1 MGVTGERTRG
11 VLELPLLPL
20 RGMLVYPHMVVNLD
34 AGRPGSVAAVRA
46 ASAHNQ
52 LIVLATQR
60 DAGIDVPRP
69 QDLYET
75 GCLAAIRQI
84 SELPGGSVRVL
95 VEGLVR
101 VHLISFLQEAPEI
114 WVQAEKIEERP
125 SGSPEELATVRQV
138 QSLFGTY
145 AKLTANVSEESQKA
159 VREIADPGHLADTVA
174 AYLNTTIEEKQA
186 LLETV
191 NPLARLTLVA
201 RFISK
206 EIEVLQVE
214 RRINQ
219 RVKRQI
225 ERGQKEYYLR
235 EQLKAIR
242 EELGDA
248 DETSEA
254 DRYRDQLMS
263 LNIDPEV
270 KARIMI
276 EVERLEKLPPMAA
289 EGAVIRNYLDWILAL
304 PWDRET
310 PDQIDIEK
318 ARAVLDQ
325 DHYGLE
331 KAKERILEFLAVRK
345 LSESPKGPI
354 LCLVGPPGVGKTSL
368 ARAVAQATGRQFV
381 RVSLGGIRDEAE
393 IRGHRRTYVGAMP
406 GRIIQGMRQAG
417 TRNPVFLLDEIDK
430 MSMDFRGDPS
440 AALLEALDPEQNR
453 NFSDHFIEV
462 PFDLSRVMF
471 ITTANSLWNV
481 PRALVDR
488 MEVIAIPGYTEDEKV
503 QIAKR
508 HIIPKVMRENGVHSE
523 QLGISDGAIRKII
536 RSYTREMGVR
546 GLEREIAKICRHVA
560 VDVVEGKRNKTRV
573 TVTSL
578 EHILGVPPFRYDRGA
593 VADEVGVVTG
603 VAVTDFG
610 GDIMPIEVTAMRGKG
625 GLYLTGKIGEVM
637 RESAQA
643 GYSYIRSH
651 AAELGVDEDFFEK
664 YDLHVHIPEGAIPK
678 EGPSAG
684 VALLT
689 AMISALTGRP
699 VRHDVAMTGEIT
711 LRGRVLAIGGLK
723 DKALGAYRAG
733 IRDMI
738 VPAENRRDLDD
749 IPSNIRRK
757 MHFRLVENVDEVLS
771 VALRPAV
778 PMMPVETMPAAARAE
793 VSVQ

>member
-1 MGVTGERTRG
+1 LGVTGERAG
-11 VLELPLLPL
+11 EFLELPLLPL
-20 RGMLVYPHMVVNLD
+20 RGMLIYPHMVVNLD
-34 AGRPGSVAAVRA
+34 VGRPGSVAAVRA
-46 ASAHNQ
+46 SDANSR
-52 LIVLATQR
+52 LIVLSTQK
-60 DAGIDVPRP
+60 DAGIDVPRQ
-69 QDLYET
+69 QDLYEV

-84 SELPGGSVRVL
+84 SDLPGGSVRVL
-95 VEGLVR
+95 VEGLARVR
-101 VHLISFLQEAPEI
+101 LLSFLQEAPEI
-114 WVQAEKIEERP
+114 WVRAQEIEENA

-138 QSLFGTY
+138 HSLFGTY
-145 AKLTANVSEESQKA
+145 ARLTTNVSEDSQKA
-159 VREIADPGHLADTVA
+159 VHDITDPGRLADTVA
-174 AYLNTTIEEKQA
+174 AYLNTTMEEKQA
-186 LLETV
+186 VLETV
-191 NPLARLTLVA
+191 NPLARLSLVA
-201 RFISK
+201 RFLSK
-206 EIEVLQVE
+206 EIEVLQLE
-214 RRINQ
+214 RKINQ

-248 DETSEA
+248 DEASEA
-254 DRYRDQLMS
+254 DRYREQLEA
-263 LNIDPEV
+263 LHLDPEI
-270 KARIMI
+270 RNRLM
-276 EVERLEKLPPMAA
+276 VEIDRLEKLPPMAA

-304 PWDRET
+304 PWKTET
-310 PDQIDIEK
+310 EDQIDIEK
-318 ARAVLDQ
+318 ARDVLNA

-331 KAKERILEFLAVRK
+331 KPKERILEFLAVRK
-345 LSESPKGPI
+345 LSASPKGPI

-368 ARAVAQATGRQFV
+368 ARAVAAATGRRFV

-406 GRIIQGMRQAG
+406 GRIIQGIRQAG

-430 MSMDFRGDPS
+430 MSADFRGDPA
-440 AALLEALDPEQNR
+440 AALLEALDPEQNK

-462 PFDLSRVMF
+462 PFDLSRVLF

-481 PRALVDR
+481 PRALLDR
-488 MEVIAIPGYTEDEKV
+488 MEVISIPGYTEDEKV
-503 QIAKR
+503 KIAQR
-508 HIIPKVMRENGVHSE
+508 HIIPKVMRENGLDKAHLSISE
-523 QLGISDGAIRKII
+523 GAVREII

-546 GLEREIAKICRHVA
+546 NLEREIAKICRRVA
-560 VDVVEGKRNKTRV
+560 VEVVEGKKPHTHV
-573 TVTSL
+573 TVSNL
-578 EHILGVPPFRYDRGA
+578 ERLLGVPQYRYEQA
-593 VADEVGVVTG
+593 AAADEVGVATG

-643 GYSYIRSH
+643 GYSYMRSH
-651 AAELGVDEDFFEK
+651 AAELGIEEDFFEK

-684 VALLT
+684 VTLLT
-689 AMISALTGRP
+689 AMISALSRRP

-711 LRGRVLAIGGLK
+711 LHGRVLAIGGLK
-723 DKALGAYRAG
+723 EKALGAYRAG

-738 VPAENRRDLDD
+738 LPADNRRDLDD
-749 IPSNIRRK
+749 IPANVRRK
-757 MHFRLVENVDEVLS
+757 MHFQLVENVEEVLR

-778 PMMPVETMPAAARAE
+778 PVLPVASLPAATQAE